1 MNKILATALGLA
13 AFTAAYGQGT
23 VLIQNNLGAA
33 ITYILT
39 DAGAQAKGANYSV
52 EVFKYDAGAAGGFG
66 AQLGSTVTIGANGR
80 FTAGQVSVPD
90 AAGGTTAQLIVRAWD
105 NTTGGS
111 YAAALIKG
119 SSTPF
124 TTGVLGGAGNP
135 PATPSSMVTGLAS
148 GFQSFAL
155 TPEPTTIALG
165 ALGAKERFGLGLT
178 HKNQAHVVAAWE
190 RGVGAQQAILVLN
203 KC

>member
-39 DAGAQAKGANYSV
+39 ETGAQAKGANYSV
-52 EVFKYDAGAAGGFG
+52 EVFKYDAASTFG

-105 NTTGGS
+105 NTTGSS
-111 YAAALIKG
+111 YATALVKG
-119 SSTPF
+119 QSSPF

-135 PATPSSMVTGLAS
+135 PATPVSMVTGAAN
-148 GFQSFAL
+148 GFQSFQL
-155 TPEPTTIALG
+155 QGIPEPSTIALG
-165 ALGAKERFGLGLT
+165 ALGA
-178 HKNQAHVVAAWE
+178 AALLI
-190 RGVGAQQAILVLN
+190 RRR
-203 KC
+203 K

>member
-33 ITYILT
+33 ITYVLAA
-39 DAGAQAKGANYSV
+39 DGSQAKGANYSV
-52 EVFKYDAGAAGGFG
+52 EVFKYDAAAAGGFG

-111 YAAALIKG
+111 YATAAVKG
-119 SSTPF
+119 FSGAF

-135 PATPSSMVTGLAS
+135 PATPVSMVTGLAN
-148 GFQSFAL
+148 GFQSFQV
-155 TPEPTTIALG
+155 TGIPEPTTIALG
-165 ALGAKERFGLGLT
+165 ALGA
-178 HKNQAHVVAAWE
+178 AALLI
-190 RGVGAQQAILVLN
+190 RRR
-203 KC
+203 K